1 MKKYILLLNLLLSLF
16 CISSIA
22 KADPINYSKNIYS
35 VSATLT
41 GFVFVYIDPEH
52 LYFDNVWSPIQQD
65 NNPGPNPP
73 VQATVDKQYNPGG
86 FFDGNIYGRA
96 SALGTT
102 SLTQVDGYLSSDSGN
117 PVASLDASSHHE
129 REFLANFQMLS
140 ISYDYYLDCQKIPT
154 TGRGIAGGFV
164 SADVNLIDKT
174 TDSSVWSHDLKIYAL
189 GSPMPEDLLP
199 TTGSIVIVL
208 PLIVDQTYLLSI
220 DTSLHFDID
229 GQERSVFGTAY
240 IANLALNPIDLPP
253 GAAPIPGT
261 ALLLGTG
268 SGCLVLYSRK
278 KLTAKN

>member
-22 KADPINYSKNIYS
+22 KAAPINYSKNIYS
-35 VSATLT
+35 ASATLT
-41 GFVFVYIDPEH
+41 GYVIVYDDPEH

-189 GSPMPEDLLP
+189 GSPMPEDLL
-199 TTGSIVIVL
+199 
-208 PLIVDQTYLLSI
+208 
-220 DTSLHFDID
+220 
-229 GQERSVFGTAY
+229 AY
-240 IANLALNPIDLPP
+240 HRLNRDSF
-253 GAAPIPGT
+253 AAD
-261 ALLLGTG
+261 
-268 SGCLVLYSRK
+268 R
-278 KLTAKN
+278 